1 MPHPCPGA
9 SETLLL
15 LAVVPDSRGEA
26 VQAGL
31 LLPREMTWEVVFHV
45 PCGWRAG
52 MATSGAAL
60 RTLALP
66 GRATLFSLQLAE

>member
-1 MPHPCPGA
+1 MTRPRPGA
-9 SETLLL
+9 PETLLL
-15 LAVVPDSRGEA
+15 LAVLPDSRGEA
-26 VQAGL
+26 VQAGV
-31 LLPREMTWEVVFHV
+31 LLPREMTWEMVFRV

-52 MATSGAAL
+52 MATSGAAP